1 LRKNV
6 PTGKCFAVC
15 SWLNMKRDRPEHL
28 LSEPQQISV
37 R

>member
-15 SWLNMKRDRPEHL
+15 SWLNMNML
-28 LSEPQQISV
+28 LFHNK
-37 R
+37 